1 MLPSAGMSRSDNSKS
16 SRSNPQGKG
25 NWLENHK
32 RIKLK

>member
-1 MLPSAGMSRSDNSKS
+1 MLPSAGLLQSNYSIS